1 MSSKLKH
8 SALSKGWG
16 LTSVRQHIGN
26 EKVDTAFSLI
36 GQRFGRMSSF
46 IIALLFTTLF
56 ATSVTAQCTL
66 TCDDQKQIS
75 LGINGYAVI
84 IPELILNGDHSC
96 AGTVT
101 VKIFDEKNQEIGDTV
116 RCEHINRTFQV
127 SVSSSA
133 TGADCW
139 STITVEDKLAPRIFC
154 RDTVLQCS
162 ASTLPVDLG
171 YPSITDNCE
180 VVDST
185 DLRYFDL
192 YQELSCGNTHNGM
205 AVGGRIT
212 RSWTAIDNNG
222 NVGTCTQTIY
232 LLKEDVANVIF
243 PLDRDDVDAPAV
255 SCSSGGLDNPAMTG
269 EPTINGQPVRNG
281 DACKLFISYQDQFID
296 VCPPASYRVIRRW
309 EITDLCT
316 EEVRVGIQ
324 NLMVVDKDPPVIT
337 CPDSFAITS
346 NLSTC
351 GATIILPQATAFD
364 SCSDFT
370 IQPSWEFGTGY
381 GPFTDVPVGT
391 HTITYTATDKCGN
404 SSECTTKVTITDNS
418 RPLAICRDELHIAL
432 TNDGFAEVNAVVFD
446 GGSRDN
452 CGVVKWEIARTAD
465 GVFGDS
471 IRFTCADV
479 GTPIDIQL
487 RVYDAAGLS
496 GMCGTSVII
505 TDEIRPVITDCPVNI
520 SLDCSQDYRDTYL
533 TGYLQATDE
542 CGIREIYFE
551 DVADVNTCNIGTVT
565 RTWFAV
571 DSAGNFATCQQLI
584 FLEDKT
590 PIQVTFPADYT
601 TNECGADLRPVAT
614 GEPIIEG
621 SDCESILTTYD
632 DEVFLIGDSA
642 CLKILRT
649 WTVLDWCSYDPAD
662 STSNARIVAV
672 QLIKVLDEEAPIIT
686 ACPTDTTVAITDFA
700 CETRVNLPD
709 LIATDCNPNLTI
721 TNTSIYADVNGRNA
735 SGMYPIGTHNVRFVV
750 SDGCGN
756 ISTCQMTITV
766 EDRHAPTPVC
776 RYGLTIPLMAGGF
789 VTVPPNAINS
799 GSYDNCSG
807 DEGLI
812 YEISPNYFTCED
824 VGRQTINLIVTDQ
837 AGNSQFCET
846 DIFIQDNSGVCT
858 GAAPLTAI
866 GGRIFTEDGIGMED
880 VPVQISGG
888 LEQMGYTA
896 EDGSYLFEDLSSQD
910 TYTVRPMPNE
920 DYREGLSTFDLLL
933 IRKHILGITPLNSPY
948 KILAADVNNSK
959 SISAFDMV
967 VIRQV
972 VLGTRTD
979 FPQNTSWRYIDAS
992 YDFPDP
998 RNPFMEV
1005 VPEFRDYKQLLI
1017 NDLSRDFIG
1026 FKVGDVNNSA
1036 NPQSMAGQ
1044 GRSTK
1049 EKLQFTVA
1057 DLPLKAGF
1065 EYRIPFKA
1073 KNLDKVQGYQF
1084 TIDFNTTALELK
1096 EVVSGEPMTMGLNN
1110 FGLNQIT
1117 RGKITTSWENAGAI
1131 ETAEETVLFT
1141 LVFTAQEATNL
1152 SEIVQINSS
1161 ITLAE
1166 AYNAED
1172 ELLDVALQFANQ
1184 STTKNLRLFQNRPN
1198 PFRNQTIISFN
1209 LPISTEGSISIYDI
1223 NGKLLK
1229 SYYGKYAQGPNEV
1242 MVDLSDIHTQTGVL
1256 YYHLTTP
1263 VTKRLS
1269 QKMVLIRE

>member
-1 MSSKLKH
+1 MSNKLKH
-8 SALSKGWG
+8 STLSKGWG
-16 LTSVRQHIGN
+16 LTSVRQYIGN
-26 EKVDTAFSLI
+26 EQGQLTFSLTRQRI
-36 GQRFGRMSSF
+36 GQMSGF
-46 IIALLFTTLF
+46 IIALLITTFF
-56 ATSVTAQCTL
+56 ATPVIAQCTL

-75 LGINGYAVI
+75 LGTNGYAVI

-96 AGTVT
+96 AGTIT
-101 VKIFDEKNQEIGDTV
+101 VKLYDENNQEIGDTV

-127 SVSSSA
+127 SVSSSV
-133 TGADCW
+133 TGGDCW
-139 STITVEDKLAPRIFC
+139 STITVEDKLAPRIFFSFIL
-154 RDTVLQCS
+154 LQCA
-162 ASTLPVDLG
+162 ASTLPADLG
-171 YPSITDNCE
+171 YPTIIDNCE
-180 VVDST
+180 IVDST

-192 YQELSCGNTHNGM
+192 YKELACGTTHNGM

-222 NVGTCTQTIY
+222 NVGTCTQSIY
-232 LLKEDVANVIF
+232 LLKENVNNVTF
-243 PLDRDDVDAPAV
+243 PVDRDDNSGPAI
-255 SCSSGGLDNPAMTG
+255 SCTNGAIDDPTMTG
-269 EPTINGQPVRNG
+269 EPMINGHPVRSG
-281 DACKLFISYQDQFID
+281 DACKLFISYQDQYVD

-309 EITDLCT
+309 EVTDLCT

-324 NLMVVDKDPPVIT
+324 SLFVVDRDPPVIT
-337 CPDSFAITS
+337 CPDSFAVTA

-351 GATIILPQATAFD
+351 GATVILPQATATD

-370 IQPSWEFGTGY
+370 VQPSWEFGKGY
-381 GPFTDVPVGT
+381 GPFSNVPVGV
-391 HTITYTATDKCGN
+391 HTVTYTAIDKCGN
-404 SSECTTKVTITDNS
+404 SSACTTKVTILDAS
-418 RPLAICRDELHIAL
+418 RPIAICRDELHIAL

-452 CGVVKWEIARTAD
+452 CEVVKWEVARVAD

-471 IRFTCADV
+471 LRFTCVDV
-479 GTPIDIQL
+479 GTPVSIQL

-496 GMCGTSVII
+496 GMCGTTVII
-505 TDEIRPVITDCPVNI
+505 TDEIRPVITDCPANI
-520 SLDCSQDYRDTYL
+520 SLDCTQDYEDTYL
-533 TGYLQATDE
+533 TGYLKATDE

-551 DVADVNTCNIGTVT
+551 DEADVNSCNIGMVT

-571 DSAGNFATCQQLI
+571 DSAGNFSTCQQLI

-614 GEPIIEG
+614 GEPIVEG
-621 SDCESILTTYD
+621 SDCESILMTYD

-662 STSNARIVAV
+662 SSTSARIVSV
-672 QLIKVLDEEAPIIT
+672 QLIKVLDENAPVIT
-686 ACPTDTTVAITDFA
+686 ACPVDTMVVITDFA
-700 CETRVNLPD
+700 CETSVILPD

-735 SGMYPIGTHNVRFVV
+735 SGMYPIGTHKVRFVV
-750 SDGCGN
+750 SDGCSN
-756 ISTCQMTITV
+756 ISTCEMTITV

-776 RYGLTIPLMAGGF
+776 RYGLAIPLMAGGF

-807 DEGLI
+807 EEGLI

-837 AGNSQFCET
+837 AGNTQFCET

-858 GAAPLTAI
+858 GTAPRTAI
-866 GGRIFTEDGIGMED
+866 GGRIFTEDGTGMQQI
-880 VPVQISGG
+880 PIQISGG
-888 LEQMGYTA
+888 LEQMGYTDD
-896 EDGSYLFEDLSSQD
+896 EGNYLFDDLSSQS

-920 DYREGLSTFDLLL
+920 EYGGGLSTFDLVL
-933 IRKHILGITPLNSPY
+933 IRKHILGVTPLSSPY

-967 VIRQV
+967 IIRQV
-972 VLGTRTD
+972 VLGTRTN
-979 FPQNTSWRYIDAS
+979 FPENTSWRYIDAS

-1017 NDLSRDFIG
+1017 NDLSRDFVG

-1036 NPQSMAGQ
+1036 SPRAKEGE
-1044 GRSTK
+1044 GRSPKGT
-1049 EKLQFTVA
+1049 LLLTVA
-1057 DLPLKAGF
+1057 DLEMKAGF
-1065 EYRIPFKA
+1065 DYSIPFKA
-1073 KNLDKVQGYQF
+1073 KDLQEIQGYQF
-1084 TIDFNTTALELK
+1084 TINFNTESLRLK
-1096 EVVSGEPMTMGLNN
+1096 EVVSGEPNTMGLNN
-1110 FGLNQIT
+1110 FGLAHRE
-1117 RGKITTSWENAGAI
+1117 RGKVTTSWENAGAVQ
-1131 ETAEETVLFT
+1131 TNAETVLFT
-1141 LVFTAQEATNL
+1141 LVFEAQEATNL
-1152 SEIVQINSS
+1152 SEVVDINSS

-1166 AYNAED
+1166 AYNSED
-1172 ELLDVALQFANQ
+1172 ELLNVGMQFTNQ
-1184 STTKNLRLFQNRPN
+1184 PTTKNLRLYQNRPN

-1209 LPISTEGSISIYDI
+1209 LPTSTEGSISIYDI

-1229 SYYGKYAQGPNEV
+1229 SYYGKYAQGHNEV
-1242 MVDLSDIHTQTGVL
+1242 MVNLSDIHTQTGVL

-1269 QKMVLIRE
+1269 QKMVIIRE

>member
-1 MSSKLKH
+1 MSSL
-8 SALSKGWG
+8 
-16 LTSVRQHIGN
+16 V
-26 EKVDTAFSLI
+26 
-36 GQRFGRMSSF
+36 
-46 IIALLFTTLF
+46 IALIVTTF
-56 ATSVTAQCTL
+56 STTTTTAQCTL

-75 LGINGYAVI
+75 LGTNGYAVI

-96 AGTVT
+96 AGTIT
-101 VKIFDEKNQEIGDTV
+101 VSLFDENNQEIGDTV
-116 RCEHINRTFQV
+116 SCEHINQTFQV
-127 SVSSSA
+127 RVSSSV
-133 TGADCW
+133 TNSDCW

-171 YPSITDNCE
+171 YPTITDNCE
-180 VVDST
+180 IVDST

-192 YQELSCGNTHNGM
+192 YKELACGTTQNGM

-212 RSWTAIDNNG
+212 RSWTAIDHNG

-232 LLKEDVANVIF
+232 LLKEDVANIIF
-243 PLDRDDVDAPAV
+243 PRDRDDIDAPAI
-255 SCSSGGLDNPAMTG
+255 SCTEGGLDNPAMTG
-269 EPTINGQPVRNG
+269 EPTINGAPVRNG
-281 DACKLFISYQDQFID
+281 DACKLFISYQDQFVD

-309 EITDLCT
+309 EVTDLCT

-324 NLMVVDKDPPVIT
+324 SLLIVDRDPPVIS
-337 CPDSFAITS
+337 CPDSFAVTA

-351 GATIILPQATAFD
+351 GATVILPQATAID

-370 IQPSWEFGTGY
+370 IQPSWAFGTGY
-381 GPFTDVPVGT
+381 GPFSNVPVGV
-391 HTITYTATDKCGN
+391 HTVTYTATDQCGN
-404 SSECTTKVTITDNS
+404 SSICTTKVTIADNS
-418 RPLAICRDELHIAL
+418 RPIAICRDELHIAL
-432 TNDGFAEVNAVVFD
+432 TNDGFVEVNAAVFD

-452 CGVVKWEIARTAD
+452 CGVTKWEVARMNET
-465 GVFGDS
+465 FGDS
-471 IRFTCADV
+471 LRFTCADV
-479 GTPIDIQL
+479 GNPVEIQL
-487 RVYDAAGLS
+487 RVSDAGGLS
-496 GMCGTSVII
+496 STCGTSVII

-520 SLDCSQDYRDTYL
+520 ILDCSQNYEDTFL
-533 TGYLQATDE
+533 TGRPTATDE
-542 CGIREIYFE
+542 CGIKDIYFE
-551 DVADVNTCNIGTVT
+551 DIADVNSCNIGTVT
-565 RTWFAV
+565 RTWFV
-571 DSAGNFATCQQLI
+571 IDSSDNFASCQQLI

-601 TNECGADLRPVAT
+601 TNECGADLRPVTT
-614 GEPIIEG
+614 GEPTVEG
-621 SDCESILTTYD
+621 ADCESILMTYD

-649 WTVLDWCSYDPAD
+649 WTVLD
-662 STSNARIVAV
+662 
-672 QLIKVLDEEAPIIT
+672 LKVLDEAAPIIT

-735 SGMYPIGTHNVRFVV
+735 SGMYPIGIHNIRFVV

-756 ISTCQMTITV
+756 IATCEMTITV

-776 RYGLTIPLMAGGF
+776 RFGLTIPLMAGGF
-789 VTVPPNAINS
+789 VTVPSNAINS

-807 DEGLI
+807 EEGLI
-812 YEISPNYFTCED
+812 YEISPNYFTCAD

-858 GAAPLTAI
+858 GTAPTTAI
-866 GGRIFTEDGIGMED
+866 GGRIFTEDGAGMED

-888 LEQMGYTA
+888 LEEMGYTTA
-896 EDGSYLFEDLSSQD
+896 DGSYLFDDLSSQE

-920 DYREGLSTFDLLL
+920 DYSEGLSTFDLVL
-933 IRKHILGITPLNSPY
+933 IRKHILGIDPLNSPY
-948 KILAADVNNSK
+948 KMLAADVNNSK

-967 VIRQV
+967 VIRQI

-979 FPQNTSWRYIDAS
+979 FPENTSWRYIDAS

-998 RNPFMEV
+998 RNPFLEI

-1036 NPQSMAGQ
+1036 SPQSMVGQ

-1049 EKLQFTVA
+1049 EKLVFEVE
-1057 DLPLKAGF
+1057 DLELKAGF

-1073 KNLDKVQGYQF
+1073 KNLKEIQGYQF
-1084 TIDFNTTALELK
+1084 TVDFNTNALQLK
-1096 EVVSGEPMTMGLNN
+1096 EVIAGEPTTMSANN
-1110 FGLNQIT
+1110 FGLTQIT
-1117 RGKITTSWENAGAI
+1117 RGKVTTSWENAGAI
-1131 ETAEETVLFT
+1131 QTDAETVLFT
-1141 LVFTAQEATNL
+1141 VVLEAKEATNL
-1152 SEIVQINSS
+1152 SDLLSITSS
-1161 ITLAE
+1161 ITTAE
-1166 AYNAED
+1166 AYNSND
-1172 ELLDVALQFANQ
+1172 ELLDVVVQFTNQ
-1184 STTKNLRLFQNRPN
+1184 PTAKNLRLYQNRPN

-1209 LPISTEGSISIYDI
+1209 LPKSTEGTIAIYDI
-1223 NGKLLK
+1223 NGQLLK
-1229 SYYGKYAQGPNEV
+1229 SYYGKYAQGYNEV
-1242 MVDLSDIHTQTGVL
+1242 MVNLSDIHTQTGVL